1 MHVMSVSRVFV
12 SFLSLCALAVSCVE
26 EPDAS
31 LYHAPEILDTR
42 MVVNESDVTLS
53 CKVSRGDNIS
63 KCGFYFGTGESDM
76 KEYVAELPE
85 SEEFSLN
92 MSGLTFGV
100 RYYYRSFVSGGRD
113 SRMSDIRTM
122 EIDQRLPYAG
132 ITSLKVEGPT
142 SIVCEYSVSGSF
154 SGDLF
159 FRGLCWNESGSPDVQ
174 LETKTLDGTEYGSL
188 TIRLDGFEIGKTYC
202 FRAYAVNTKGIAY
215 SDEVKVTVPI
225 LFEDQTLYNY
235 LLERY
240 DEDSDGIIN
249 LKEAAKVTKIDIVSD
264 NVFSLDGLAY
274 MPNLDTL
281 RCRGVSYDTG
291 GGSGNLTEVDLSH
304 NPALSYLDLSC
315 NKLRTLDLS
324 SQGRLR
330 HLFLAGNRSL
340 GSQVLS
346 SGLPFLSSL
355 LTLDISG
362 CPAMDPY
369 FLILPALEEFHYDAV
384 TGLSGTEPLL
394 RNVKSLRRLYAGDAL
409 KDDDKIYLA
418 QGLELLDCS
427 GSRIGALD
435 ISYNHALKTL
445 NVNNCARLADLDV
458 CVNPPLSELS
468 CLGSGVRTLYLL
480 EGQRIDGVN
489 VNLDKGRSIPEGTEI
504 VYALR
509 IPDKNFNNYLL
520 DFFDT
525 DYNSFVSVK
534 EASVVEEM
542 VVAAADYPG
551 ITSLRGIGMF
561 TSLKILRIPGQT
573 SLTEL
578 DLSNNHFLTE
588 LQCDGAPLMSLN
600 LDGCV
605 SLRKFFAQA
614 TALES
619 ISLLPSVEE
628 AYLSWSSGLK
638 SLNLSGASGL
648 RKLSCDNCSL
658 ETLDISHCP
667 SIESLDCTSSS
678 LKTLYLTRKQK
689 SSLTLTSGGI
699 TELVLTD

>member
-1 MHVMSVSRVFV
+1 MSVSRVFI

-53 CKVSRGDNIS
+53 CEVSRGDNIS

-174 LETKTLDGTEYGSL
+174 LETKTLDGTEYGS
-188 TIRLDGFEIGKTYC
+188 TTVRLDGFEIGKTYF
-202 FRAYAVNTKGIAY
+202 FRAYAVNSKGIAY

-235 LLERY
+235 LLDRF

-249 LKEAAKVTKIDIVSD
+249 LKEAAKVTRIDIVSD
-264 NVFSLDGLAY
+264 NVFSLDGLSY

-281 RCRGVSYDTG
+281 RYRGVSYGAG

-315 NKLRTLDLS
+315 NKLKSLDLS
-324 SQGRLR
+324 SQDRLR
-330 HLFLAGNRSL
+330 HLFLAGNKAL
-340 GSQVLS
+340 GPGGVLS

-362 CPAMDPY
+362 GAALDPD
-369 FLILPALEEFHYDAV
+369 FSLFQSLEEFHYDSG
-384 TGLSGTEPLL
+384 TGLSATEPLL

-418 QGLELLDCS
+418 QGLELLDCT
-427 GSRIGALD
+427 GSRIDALD

-445 NVNNCARLADLDV
+445 NVNNCARLAELDV
-458 CVNPPLSELS
+458 CVNSALSGLS
-468 CLGSGVRTLYLL
+468 CLGSGVRTLYML
-480 EGQRIDGVN
+480 EGQEIDGVN
-489 VNLDKGRSIPEGTEI
+489 ANLDKSRSIPEGTEI

-542 VVAAADYPG
+542 VIASADYPG
-551 ITSLRGIGMF
+551 ITSLLGIGMF
-561 TSLKILRIPGQT
+561 TSLKVLRVPGQS
-573 SLTEL
+573 SLTTL
-578 DLSNNHFLTE
+578 DLSKNQSITE
-588 LQCDGAPLMSLN
+588 LQCDYAPLRSLN

-605 SLRKFFAQA
+605 NLRKLFAQA

-619 ISLLPSVEE
+619 LSILPSVEE

-638 SLNLSGASGL
+638 SLDLSGASGL
-648 RKLSCDNCSL
+648 RKLACDNCSL
-658 ETLDISHCP
+658 ETLDISRCP
-667 SIESLDCTSSS
+667 SLESLDCASSS

-689 SSLTLTSGGI
+689 SNLTLTSGGF
-699 TELVLTD
+699 TELVITD